1 MITNASGKDG
11 RNMKEM
17 TISAV
22 RCREKPKYSTSA
34 KQLLEKA
41 RAFYQ
46 DPENEKAFLDWMKE
60 RGEKK
65 CSA

>member
-1 MITNASGKDG
+1 MITNASGEDG
-11 RNMKEM
+11 KNMKEM
-17 TISAV
+17 TVSVV

-46 DPENEKAFLDWMKE
+46 DPENEEAFRKWMKE
-60 RGEKK
+60 RGKKK